1 MPPII
6 PRLSFTYLD
15 QKLKRIIEKYAIDHT
30 HVINYG
36 VEELKGNWLAAQQ
49 NPPIEIMFEQLRSTI
64 DDAHR
69 PLRKV
74 SQEIRSDLGED
85 RKSTRLNSSHV
96 AIS

>member
-15 QKLKRIIEKYAIDHT
+15 QKLKRSIEKYAIDHT

-36 VEELKGNWLAAQQ
+36 AEELKGNWLAAQQ
-49 NPPIEIMFEQLRSTI
+49 NPPIENMFEQLRSTI

-69 PLRKV
+69 PLRKEY
-74 SQEIRSDLGED
+74 QENRTELGD
-85 RKSTRLNSSHV
+85 V
-96 AIS
+96 ATKKVALFERDMT